1 MLNKEKYAKEILGV
15 ACRGESFALVD
26 NKIIPCNKTNCRSC
40 YFYYVSE
47 CGLNKEKWANSEYI
61 KPLVV
66 WSKVA
71 VDTPV
76 LVRDDK
82 KDRWR
87 KRYFAKYE
95 NKHVYVWANGS
106 TSWST
111 DYKKDIKCWQYTKL
125 AEE

>member
-1 MLNKEKYAKEILGV
+1 MLNREKYAKEILDIVCDGDSV
-15 ACRGESFALVD
+15 AIVNRKPVRCIDTACYICEY
-26 NKIIPCNKTNCRSC
+26 NYSC
-40 YFYYVSE
+40 D
-47 CGLNKEKWANSEYI
+47 KEFKKWANSEYVE
-61 KPLVV
+61 PPVV

-125 AEE
+125 AKE